1 MFLGPIPKVPV
12 IHWLRQ
18 VLRHGDCTYCL
29 LRDHDT
35 DSHISRA
42 AGNPEKLQACG
53 ILDKSNN
60 TKCPSNQNSAFHG
73 AAGHKQQVQK
83 GFHTRNKPGVPQES
97 KGVRD
102 SGQEAIR
109 KEWDKSARSS
119 RAEEME
125 EARLLLQQP
134 EVDGDQV
141 LLLIHEV
148 TLVAGK
154 ARREVKATLFNDKG
168 STCTMISRRM
178 VKQLELESISKSVI
192 VQSFGHS
199 DRIETEFVVLE
210 ILTAQAELKLVRA
223 YVVDSITNM
232 AKVEI
237 PEELKEAF
245 QRKEDWPR
253 SRVCGEIDILLGIEE
268 LALHPHRV
276 EIVGNL
282 GLFRSPLTNVSILG
296 GRHPNIHPVKMELSH
311 ACLMLR
317 RAVTPAHQSF
327 RVQEATQ
334 LCIKISQETLKCLL

>member
-1 MFLGPIPKVPV
+1 MCREYHIYGKHTRSRADSFKRDIAAGMHKNHMQSASKCHRCNREVRDTAQTCGACGQVGKPGERLHCYDHCVDFMKADADVR
-12 IHWLRQ
+12 LQQ

-42 AGNPEKLQACG
+42 AGNPEMLQACG

-83 GFHTRNKPGVPQES
+83 GFHTRNKLGVPQES

-102 SGQEAIR
+102 SGQATIR
-109 KEWDKSARSS
+109 KEWEKSARRS

-154 ARREVKATLFNDKG
+154 DRREVKATLFNDKG

-199 DRIETEFVVLE
+199 DTIKTEFVVLE

-223 YVVDSITNM
+223 YIVDSITNM

-245 QRKEDWPR
+245 QK
-253 SRVCGEIDILLGIEE
+253 
-268 LALHPHRV
+268 
-276 EIVGNL
+276 
-282 GLFRSPLTNVSILG
+282 
-296 GRHPNIHPVKMELSH
+296 
-311 ACLMLR
+311 
-317 RAVTPAHQSF
+317 
-327 RVQEATQ
+327 
-334 LCIKISQETLKCLL
+334 